1 MGTLVL
7 ASIAAGGSSA
17 AEPSLIPWPAKV
29 VAERGAFVVS
39 GQTPICAGGAADSV
53 ARQLQAIVKEMQ
65 GLDLEGRRCGRGSAV
80 DLVLSPS
87 ASVADT
93 EGYILDVSATGI
105 RIEAR
110 AGAGLF
116 YGAMTAAQLLST
128 GAHGGAHDAQR
139 GAAVKLR
146 GMHIEDFP
154 RFKWRGL
161 MLDPARHFLSV
172 GDVKTIMDQMS
183 QHKLNVLHLH
193 LTDDQGWRLQI
204 KRYPQLTTIG
214 AWRTPPSNGGRG
226 DEEGVYG
233 GFYTQEEIRDL
244 VGYAAARYITLVP
257 EIDIPGHA
265 QAVVAAHP
273 QLSVLGDHPTV
284 STNWGVNYYLYN
296 TNAES
301 LAFVKNV
308 LDEVMD
314 LFPGK
319 YIHLGGDEAIK
330 SQWKS
335 SPAIQAQ
342 MKALGIRNEEALQS
356 WFMEQLGRYLDEHGR
371 TMVGW
376 DEILQ
381 GGVPATATVMSWRGT
396 QGAVA
401 AARLGHDVVLSP
413 APTLYFDNLQSRRDD
428 EPAGRL
434 AIAALSQVY
443 NFEVM
448 PTVLS
453 EEEGRHVLGAQANLW
468 SEYLLSAWYVQHA
481 AFPRV
486 DALSEAVWSQPS
498 SMSWAGFLERLP
510 AQMQRYRQQGIAAAD
525 SAFAVDFQLGGTQL
539 ADGRTAA
546 LQAGAGTVTLGNQTA
561 FGEIRYTLDGSEP
574 TASARLYTRP
584 LLLKLGTVIKAATF
598 SHDGGLLAAARSYE
612 FSAATLLMRS
622 SNQLQGCPGGDLGLR
637 LPLTPDSPATAPV
650 YDMDVFHS
658 CYVYP
663 KALLNGTGAL
673 GFDIARLPR
682 NYGLANNYSIEEAK
696 DQVKSYPARTPFGE
710 LVVYQDRCESG
721 PEIARAALPDPA
733 SSDNRLSFQVPIAP
747 VTGEHNLC
755 FIFTAPT
762 DGPWYVIDAVKLLR
776 Q

>member
-1 MGTLVL
+1 MGARG
-7 ASIAAGGSSA
+7 ASPAR
-17 AEPSLIPWPAKV
+17 PSLIPWPAKV
-29 VAERGAFVVS
+29 AAGRGDFVVD
-39 GQTPICAGGAADSV
+39 GHTPLCATGAAVSV
-53 ARQLQAIVKEMQ
+53 ARQLQATIKAVQ
-65 GLDLEGRRCGRGSAV
+65 GLDLETRRCGDATIA
-80 DLVLSPS
+80 LVLSQS
-87 ASVADT
+87 ATVADT
-93 EGYILDVSATGI
+93 EGYTLDVSSTGI
-105 RIEAR
+105 RIQAR
-110 AGAGLF
+110 SGAGLY

-128 GAHGGAHDAQR
+128 GTAQ
-139 GAAVKLR
+139 GVAVKLH

-172 GDVKTIMDQMS
+172 ADIKTMIDQMS
-183 QHKLNVLHLH
+183 QHKLNMLHLH

-204 KRYPQLTTIG
+204 KRYPELTTIG
-214 AWRTPPSNGGRG
+214 AWRTPPSNGGSGG
-226 DEEGVYG
+226 DRGVYG
-233 GFYTQEEIRDL
+233 GFYTQDEIRDL
-244 VGYAAARYITLVP
+244 VAYAAARYITVVP
-257 EIDIPGHA
+257 EIDMPGHA

-273 QLSVLGDHPTV
+273 QLSVPGDHPEV

-296 TNAES
+296 TNADSVTFIE
-301 LAFVKNV
+301 NV

-330 SQWKS
+330 RQWKT
-335 SPAIQAQ
+335 SPAIQSQ
-342 MKALGIRNEEALQS
+342 MKALGLRNEEALQS
-356 WFMEQLGRYLDEHGR
+356 WLMEQMGRYLAEHGR

-381 GGVPATATVMSWRGT
+381 GGVPSTATVMSWRGT
-396 QGAVA
+396 QGAITA
-401 AARLGHDVVLSP
+401 AHLGHDVVLSP

-434 AIAALSQVY
+434 AIATLSQVY

-453 EEEGRHVLGAQANLW
+453 AEEGRHVLGAQANLW
-468 SEYLLSAWYVQHA
+468 SEYLLSPWYVQHA

-486 DALSEAVWSQPS
+486 AALSEAVWSQPS

-510 AQMQRYRQQGIAAAD
+510 SQMQRYRQQGIAAAD
-525 SAFAVDFQLGGTQL
+525 SGFAVDFQLPE
-539 ADGRTAA
+539 GRTAA
-546 LQAGAGTVTLGNQTA
+546 LQAGAGVVTLGNQTA

-574 TASARLYTRP
+574 TAHARLYTRP
-584 LLLKLGTVIKAATF
+584 LPLKLGTVIKAAAF
-598 SHDGGLLAAARSYE
+598 SHDGRLLAAARSYD
-612 FSAATLLMRS
+612 FSAATLLKRS

-650 YDMDVFHS
+650 YNMDVFHG

-663 KALLNGTGAL
+663 KALLTGARSL
-673 GFDIARLPR
+673 GVDIARLPR
-682 NYGLANNYSIEEAK
+682 NYGLANNYTTDEAK

-710 LVVYQDRCESG
+710 LVAYQDQCETG
-721 PEIARAALPDPA
+721 PELARAALPEPA
-733 SSDNRLSFQVPIAP
+733 SSDNRQSFQVPIAP
-747 VTGEHNLC
+747 VLGEHAVC

-762 DGPWYVIDAVKLLR
+762 DGPWYVIDSVTLLR